1 MLKANSRRVGVSTKQ
16 SCMKT
21 RKSLISFRIGE
32 FIPHNHHLRSG
43 VCWRI
48 HESCYDSVHEGYAL
62 ENTRKK
68 REKKEKVGINKTGIP
83 PSEGFQVSKRQ
94 TMILNQLCYFYS
106 ISFFKSI

>member
-1 MLKANSRRVGVSTKQ
+1 MLKANSRCVGVSTKQ

-21 RKSLISFRIGE
+21 GKSLISFRTGE
-32 FIPHNHHLRSG
+32 FIAHNHQLRSG

-48 HESCYDSVHEGYAL
+48 HESCYDL
-62 ENTRKK
+62 
-68 REKKEKVGINKTGIP
+68 GINKKGIP
-83 PSEGFQVSKRQ
+83 PSEGFQVRKRQ